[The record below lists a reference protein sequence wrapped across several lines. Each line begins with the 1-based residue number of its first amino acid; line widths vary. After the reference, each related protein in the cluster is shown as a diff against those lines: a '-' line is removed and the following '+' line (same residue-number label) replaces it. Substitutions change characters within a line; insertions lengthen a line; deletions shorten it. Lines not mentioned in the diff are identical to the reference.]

1 MVQSVGTLRFF
12 LLSLA
17 VAVAIQAQETRRPA
31 TDRDKNNW
39 PTVCRIEVPG
49 SRGSMSL
56 GSGTC
61 VYSSK
66 STGYTYITTAA
77 HVIRDGR
84 GAPRAKFSDGQTLEC
99 EVIFNDNRRDVTVL
113 RARGTRPS
121 FTPISDELPKR
132 GENVTFV
139 GYGGERPYFLAYAGP
154 VTGGYGSAPGSGADQ
169 LEAYVP
175 QISQGDSGGAVFY
188 KGKLVAIISAKDMVG
203 HGIACLI
210 RYNTIKQSFIVGL
223 DMKAIELRSE

>member
-1 MVQSVGTLRFF
+1 MKPFVELFRLSLFIVTLSVMVQAQGTN
-12 LLSLA
+12 
-17 VAVAIQAQETRRPA
+17 RPG

-39 PTVCRIEVPG
+39 PTVCRIEVPSG
-49 SRGSMSL
+49 GGGMSL

-66 STGYTYITTAA
+66 ETGYTYITTAA
-77 HVIRDGR
+77 HVIR
-84 GAPRAKFSDGQTLEC
+84 GASGKARAKFPDGQTLVC
-99 EVIFNDNRRDVTVL
+99 DVIFNDARKDVTVL
-113 RARGTRPS
+113 RARGTRPTY
-121 FTPISDELPKR
+121 TPISDVLPNK
-132 GENVTFV
+132 GESVTFV
-139 GYGGERPYFLAYAGP
+139 GYGGTRPYFLAYAGP
-154 VTGGYGSAPGSGADQ
+154 VTGSYGSSPGSGADQ

-210 RYNTIKQSFIVGL
+210 RYKTIKQSFIHGL
-223 DMKAIELRSE
+223 DRRAVQLRSE